1 MTTTQSAERDLDTRT
16 APETDS
22 VETDSI
28 EIEAPAR
35 ERDGRAEIDVLRAE
49 IEHLVRGD
57 RDAPARDV
65 VESALASVT
74 RLQVATAN
82 LDACGPPSA
91 RFAGAILTA
100 LADERL
106 HGHPDAIERG
116 MTYTADNQIR
126 LLQTPR

>member
-1 MTTTQSAERDLDTRT
+1 MTTTQSAHRDLDALTV
-16 APETDS
+16 AD
-22 VETDSI
+22 TDSI
-28 EIEAPAR
+28 EIEAPPR
-35 ERDGRAEIDVLRAE
+35 ERDGRAEIDVLRGE
-49 IEHLVRGD
+49 IERLVRGD

-91 RFAGAILTA
+91 RFAGSILTA